1 MALFNLDIE
10 RYYQTQQEEGVELKS
25 IAYLQYPIYC
35 IHADIVDSSPDPLEK
50 LDVAIL
56 KCISLFAEMKVHQI
70 AQLLSL
76 QKRAVEMRIES
87 MRNEKLIEKRDLAI
101 TKDGKKLMT
110 NATMKR
116 LQRRPYDFYLDGIN
130 FQPLKKELYTT
141 KYLSSYFS
149 ENEYNYYTNHKGEI
163 QINKP
168 FKPNIIHEPLQ
179 KEKVIEEILNISQ
192 DTREDYKIPQGL
204 EYIETLDFTKMTIP
218 VLVGLFVKEGMPFR
232 KLIDGFSTDGD
243 SEKIISFE
251 PNLKE
256 KINKLELRLDSW
268 EDKITHESKVA
279 FASNWH
285 EIDQTNNDSKLQ
297 FISTE
302 DLMIA
307 IKKYYHIDVYSNE
320 NIINTNTEIGLDIS
334 KELLLNSGSNKK
346 QLLKNIERGRDYQML
361 STKNGIWIVF
371 ISFTTKC
378 PFVKNVLEILSFL
391 RDAREK
397 RLKRSH
403 IQERLVQY
411 DMFRQA
417 LVFLEEYELLE
428 DIDIN
433 QNMHTIP

>member
-10 RYYQTQQEEGVELKS
+10 RYYQTQQEEGGELKS

-56 KCISLFAEMKVHQI
+56 KCISLFTEIKVHQI

-101 TKDGKKLMT
+101 TKDGKKLMAD
-110 NATMKR
+110 ATMKR

-149 ENEYNYYTNHKGEI
+149 ENEYDYYTNHKGEI

-168 FKPNIIHEPLQ
+168 FKPNIIHEPLL
-179 KEKVIEEILNISQ
+179 KEKVIEKILNISQ

-218 VLVGLFVKEGMPFR
+218 ILVGLFVKEGMPFR

-243 SEKIISFE
+243 SEKISSFE

-302 DLMIA
+302 DLMRA
-307 IKKYYHIDVYSNE
+307 IKKYYHIDIYSNE
-320 NIINTNTEIGLDIS
+320 NIINTNSEIGLDIS

-378 PFVKNVLEILSFL
+378 LFVKNVLEILSFL

-397 RLKRSH
+397 KLKPNH